1 MSKNEG
7 FSLIEVMVTLLILT
21 VGLLGMAA
29 LTVKV
34 IQGNG
39 QSNKI
44 TTATTLAQD
53 KLEEMKTIGASIVA
67 DEDPYDTIPGHPS
80 FKRVTQVVA
89 GDVDHPLTNTVTV
102 TVYWTVNWDSKDH
115 SVALSTIISE

>member
-1 MSKNEG
+1 MIKNEG
-7 FSLIEVMVTLLILT
+7 FTLIEVVVTLLILT

-29 LTVKV
+29 LTVSV
-34 IQGNG
+34 IQGNA

-53 KLEEMKTIGASIVA
+53 KLEEMKTIGYPVA
-67 DEDPYDTIPGHPS
+67 DNPDPEETIDGYS
-80 FKRVTQVVA
+80 RVTEVA
-89 GDVDHPLTNTVTV
+89 ENTPNSQTSTVTV
-102 TVYWTVNWDSKDH
+102 TVNWDSNNH

>member
-1 MSKNEG
+1 MIKNEG
-7 FSLIEVMVTLLILT
+7 FTLIEVVVTLLILT

-29 LTVKV
+29 LTVSV
-34 IQGNG
+34 IQRNA

-53 KLEEMKTIGASIVA
+53 KLEEMKTIGSSIVD
-67 DEDPYDTIPGHPS
+67 DEDPYDTIPGYPA
-80 FKRVTQVVA
+80 FKRVTEVA
-89 GDVDHPLTNTVTV
+89 ENTPNLQTSMVTV

>member
-1 MSKNEG
+1 MIKNEG
-7 FSLIEVMVTLLILT
+7 FTLIEVVVTLLILT

-29 LTVKV
+29 LTVSV
-34 IQGNG
+34 IQGNA

-53 KLEEMKTIGASIVA
+53 KLEEMKTIGYPVA
-67 DEDPYDTIPGHPS
+67 DADKDNETIDGFERKP
-80 FKRVTQVVA
+80 QVVA
-89 GDVDHPLTNTVTV
+89 GDDDHPGTNTVTV
-102 TVYWTVNWDSKDH
+102 TVSWDSNSH